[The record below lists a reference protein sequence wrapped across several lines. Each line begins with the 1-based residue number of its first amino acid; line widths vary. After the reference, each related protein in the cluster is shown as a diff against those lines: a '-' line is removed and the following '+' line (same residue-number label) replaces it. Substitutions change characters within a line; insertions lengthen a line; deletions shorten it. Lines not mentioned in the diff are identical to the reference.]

1 MSAFLVAHVTF
12 KEDRSL
18 AEWADEYVARVGW
31 IVRKHGGR
39 FVAVS
44 PHQAGGVETVEG
56 SSVPPSGMVI
66 HVYPSMDDLKA
77 FLDDPE
83 YAPLKQARVNGTVSE
98 FWAFESND
106 EAPQFLGD
114 PPQLLDR

>member
-12 KEDRSL
+12 RQDRPS
-18 AEWADEYVARVGW
+18 ADWAQEYVANVGS

-44 PHQAGGVETVEG
+44 PYPGRVETVEG
-56 SSVPPSGMVI
+56 ASVPPSGMVI
-66 HVYPSMDDLKA
+66 HVYPSMEDLKA
-77 FLDDPE
+77 FLDDPV
-83 YAPLKQARVNGTVSE
+83 YAPLKQARVDGTVSE
-98 FWAFESND
+98 FWAFENND

-114 PPQLLDR
+114 PPQLLS

>member
-1 MSAFLVAHVTF
+1 MSAFLIAHVTF
-12 KEDRSL
+12 REDRPSADW
-18 AEWADEYVARVGW
+18 AEEYVANVGS
-31 IVRKHGGR
+31 IVRNHGGR

-44 PHQAGGVETVEG
+44 TGAGGRVETVEG

-66 HVYPSMDDLKA
+66 HVYPSMDNLKA
-77 FLDDPE
+77 FLDDPV

-98 FWAFESND
+98 FWAFENND

-114 PPQLLDR
+114 PPQLLS

>member
-1 MSAFLVAHVTF
+1 MSAFLIAHVTF
-12 KEDRSL
+12 REDQP
-18 AEWADEYVARVGW
+18 AADWAQEYVANVGS
-31 IVRKHGGR
+31 IVRNHGGR

-44 PHQAGGVETVEG
+44 PYPGEVETVEG

-77 FLDDPE
+77 FLDDPV

-98 FWAFESND
+98 FWAFENND

-114 PPQLLDR
+114 PPQLLS